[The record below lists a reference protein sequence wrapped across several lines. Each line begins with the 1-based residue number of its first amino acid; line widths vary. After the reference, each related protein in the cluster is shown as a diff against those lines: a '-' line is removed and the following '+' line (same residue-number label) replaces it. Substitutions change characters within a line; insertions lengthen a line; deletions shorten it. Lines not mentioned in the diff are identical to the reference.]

1 MSAFINETIQELDE
15 IAGRYETGFVWLE
28 EVKVLSLDAD
38 MIRDQIKGSV
48 DVTPIRPRRDL

>member
-38 MIRDQIKGSV
+38 MIRDRSRV
-48 DVTPIRPRRDL
+48 ASM